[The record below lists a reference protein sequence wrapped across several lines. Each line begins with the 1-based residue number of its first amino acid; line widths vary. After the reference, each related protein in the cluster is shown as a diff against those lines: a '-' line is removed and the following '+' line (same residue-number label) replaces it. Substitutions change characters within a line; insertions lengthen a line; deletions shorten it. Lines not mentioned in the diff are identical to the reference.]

1 MPYAIVKIF
10 MSTWFVLD
18 GANHTSTSGPQ
29 GRSWLVEFPKNIRM
43 FPAMN
48 GCEFSVST
56 PTFRFLCFSFP
67 TSTSVRSRNRMS
79 VVLLIDTLATIMVRS
94 IFSVICTY
102 MYRMG
107 SLICMDEGFQKEMGN
122 LRSAYRPR
130 RTGRLN
136 ISSGVWPVLPRIS
149 INTIPRLSISN
160 PPTTV
165 PTSYA

>member
-79 VVLLIDTLATIMVRS
+79 VVFLIDTLATIMVRS